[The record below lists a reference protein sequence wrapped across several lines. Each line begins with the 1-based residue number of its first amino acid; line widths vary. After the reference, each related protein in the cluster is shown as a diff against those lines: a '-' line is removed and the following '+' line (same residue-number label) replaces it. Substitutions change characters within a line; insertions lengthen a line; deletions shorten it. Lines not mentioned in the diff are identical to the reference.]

1 MTTVSLSSFLPSG
14 SAADAVDVLVLAA
27 APGRESAELVTGG
40 SLPRTS
46 DGAAVI
52 DADALEALLPSLGFS
67 AEQDTVV
74 RVPASAVRPV
84 VDRVGKGRPAQSAT
98 PPRQS
103 VPVPTAPSPVL
114 STVLVV
120 GLGRS
125 WHLASIGPDAA
136 GPLPDD
142 APALGEDRPGLLR
155 RAAGR
160 ATRALAGTSHVA
172 MALPAQDLT
181 QLRSVCEGALLGAY
195 SWRARATQPPQ
206 TAPCS
211 GAAVTQA
218 RKPPAAPSPDSPE
231 SPAAPVDKIL
241 LLSPL
246 ARDDTAQQ
254 AHQVVEEARVLARA
268 TSLARDLVNEPAN
281 RLSPPVLAQRADQ
294 MGQEASLEV
303 TVWDEGALAEEGLGA
318 LLGVGQGSSN
328 PPRLVR
334 LRWDPPTARTH
345 TALVGKG
352 ITFDSGGL
360 SLKPPASMPDMK
372 SDMAGAAT
380 VLATVL
386 AASRLNLPVR
396 VTAWL
401 ALAENMPGPHAQRP
415 GDVVTTAD
423 GTSVEVTNTDAEG
436 RLVMADALALAVAEA
451 PDRVIDVATLTGAQ
465 VVALGERVCAAMG
478 TPVVRDEV
486 IAAARRA
493 GEAFW
498 PMPLP
503 AYLRSSLESPV
514 ADLRNAKVGSRAAGM
529 LTAGLFLREFVGST
543 PWAHLDV
550 AGPAFNGSAPW
561 GLTPVGGTGVGVAT
575 LTELLRTQAQE
586 PARTQHG
593 DAS

>member
-27 APGRESAELVTGG
+27 APGREAAELVTGG
-40 SLPRTS
+40 TLPRMS
-46 DGAAVI
+46 DGTAVI
-52 DADALEALLPSLGFS
+52 DTDALEALLPTLGFS
-67 AEQDTVV
+67 AEQDAVV
-74 RVPASAVRPV
+74 RVPASAVRPTAH
-84 VDRVGKGRPAQSAT
+84 RGQETLLTQPTT
-98 PPRQS
+98 PPQQT
-103 VPVPTAPSPVL
+103 VPTAA

-125 WHLASIGPDAA
+125 WHLLSTEPDAP

-142 APALGEDRPGLLR
+142 APALGEDRLGLLR

-160 ATRALAGTSHVA
+160 ATRALGGTSHVA
-172 MALPAQDLT
+172 MALPTQDLA

-195 SWRARATQPPQ
+195 SWRARAKQPAQ
-206 TAPCS
+206 TVPGS
-211 GAAVTQA
+211 AAATTQA
-218 RKPPAAPSPDSPE
+218 LKTPSPDSPE
-231 SPAAPVDKIL
+231 VSAAPVDKIL

-246 ARDDTAQQ
+246 ARDDTTQQ
-254 AHQVVEEARVLARA
+254 AHQVVEEARVLAQA

-281 RLSPPVLAQRADQ
+281 WLSPSALAQRAAQ
-294 MGQEASLEV
+294 MGQDASLEV
-303 TVWDEGALAEEGLGA
+303 TVWDEEALAREGLGA
-318 LLGVGQGSSN
+318 LLGVGQGSSR

-360 SLKPPASMPDMK
+360 SLKPPAAMPDMK
-372 SDMAGAAT
+372 SDMAGAAA

-386 AASRLNLPVR
+386 AASRLSLPVR

-401 ALAENMPGPHAQRP
+401 ALAENMPGPEAQRP
-415 GDVVTTAD
+415 GDVVITAD

-465 VVALGERVCAAMG
+465 VVALGERVCAVMG
-478 TPVVRDEV
+478 TPAVRDEV
-486 IAAARRA
+486 VAAARRA

-575 LTELLRTQAQE
+575 LTELLCTQARN
-586 PARTQHG
+586 P
-593 DAS
+593 